1 MAQRIDTTE
10 DGKGN
15 DELLQLI
22 DAFNGSILQDYL
34 DRIAVNKNHLRDAV
48 GAGEKRKD
56 MVLKLLRTLTEA
68 TDLPDEK
75 RNAIQTAISQV
86 EGE

>member
-1 MAQRIDTTE
+1 
-10 DGKGN
+10 
-15 DELLQLI
+15 
-22 DAFNGSILQDYL
+22 
-34 DRIAVNKNHLRDAV
+34 
-48 GAGEKRKD
+48 